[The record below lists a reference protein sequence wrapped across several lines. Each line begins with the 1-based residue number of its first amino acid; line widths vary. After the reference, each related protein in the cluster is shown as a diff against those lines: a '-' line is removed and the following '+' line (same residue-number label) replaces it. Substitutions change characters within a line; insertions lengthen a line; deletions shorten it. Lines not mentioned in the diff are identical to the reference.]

1 MRHTAIL
8 LISIALYANEARGQ
22 QWTLDA
28 CVDAALHN
36 NVELKNS
43 RLESEMA
50 AEDKAQAFTNYFP
63 QLSATGAGFI
73 GAKDLMRGEMEVPM
87 MGAMPLSMVKKGVL
101 ATLTALQPLYTGG
114 QVIVG
119 NKLAALQQEV
129 RALQLEMTAKDV
141 QQNVATYFWR
151 LVALRSN
158 ITTLDAVDSQ
168 LQEVYRQTEQYLQAG
183 VINRNELLRVQLK
196 REEISS

>member
-8 LISIALYANEARGQ
+8 LISIALFANEARGQ

-87 MGAMPLSMVKKGVL
+87 MGAMPLSPPCNPS
-101 ATLTALQPLYTGG
+101 T
-114 QVIVG
+114 
-119 NKLAALQQEV
+119 
-129 RALQLEMTAKDV
+129 
-141 QQNVATYFWR
+141 
-151 LVALRSN
+151 
-158 ITTLDAVDSQ
+158 
-168 LQEVYRQTEQYLQAG
+168 QAD
-183 VINRNELLRVQLK
+183 R
-196 REEISS
+196 